1 MSSIDEQY
9 ICLEGIFCVPSTT
22 GHEFLLPSMYVQ
34 LGWIGCAGVMVDVVD
49 AIAQNEAEN
58 ALVPKLA
65 FFYLVIIP
73 SSVGSERR

>member
-1 MSSIDEQY
+1 
-9 ICLEGIFCVPSTT
+9 
-22 GHEFLLPSMYVQ
+22 MYVK

-73 SSVGSERR
+73 SSVGSERRRSVSKKQVNGFFNTQ

>member
-1 MSSIDEQY
+1 
-9 ICLEGIFCVPSTT
+9 
-22 GHEFLLPSMYVQ
+22 MYVQ

-65 FFYLVIIP
+65 FFSLVIIP